1 MQPSRDWS
9 RRALFAALAW
19 ASLAWQ
25 LAANAQATYP
35 QRPVTLVVP
44 NAAGGAADNL
54 ARSFAEELGKQLGQS
69 VVVEN
74 LGGASGS
81 LAAQKVLR
89 ATADGYT
96 LLFGTTSDMVV
107 TPIALKAAG
116 YSAKDFTP
124 IAKVGS
130 TPMTLVAR
138 KSLGVTTA
146 AQMLALA
153 KQKPQGLSVGVTG
166 NASLQAFATVAMQ
179 RAAKVELLSVPYKG
193 GAPILQDLLGGQ
205 IDLGVMALPGV
216 LQQVRAG
223 KLTWL
228 GLLSDKRSP
237 QACDLPTLGETPGFE
252 GVVTE
257 IWAGIAG
264 PAGMSPA
271 VVDRLSQAV
280 KAVLND
286 TAYVERRAKSGD
298 TSVPYAPPAEFGRFL
313 LAEDARYRELATSMK
328 LE

>member
-1 MQPSRDWS
+1 MTSHSAS
-9 RRALFAALAW
+9 RRLGCIALALTLSGW
-19 ASLAWQ
+19 GLPAF
-25 LAANAQATYP
+25 AQSNYP
-35 QRPVTLVVP
+35 QRPITFVVP

-54 ARSFAEELGKQLGQS
+54 ARSFAEALGKQLGQS

-89 ATADGYT
+89 ASPDGYT

-107 TPIALKAAG
+107 APIAIKSAG

-138 KSLGVTTA
+138 SNLGVNSA
-146 AQMLALA
+146 EQLVALA
-153 KQKPQGLSVGVTG
+153 KQKPGGLTVGTTG
-166 NASLQAFATVAMQ
+166 NASLQAFATVALQ
-179 RAAKVELLSVPYKG
+179 RAAKIDLLGVPYKG
-193 GAPILQDLLGGQ
+193 GAPLMTDLLGGQ
-205 IDLGVMALPGV
+205 IDLGVAVLPGV
-216 LQQVRAG
+216 ISNVRSG
-223 KLTWL
+223 KLTMI
-228 GLLSDKRSP
+228 GVLSDKRSP
-237 QACDLPTLGETPGFE
+237 LAPEFPTLGETPAFQ
-252 GVVTE
+252 GVMVE

-264 PAGMSPA
+264 PAGLPPA

-280 KAVLND
+280 RAVLED
-286 TAYVERRAKSGD
+286 ARYIEQRAKSGD
-298 TSVPYAPPAEFGRFL
+298 SSVPFAPAAEFGRFL
-313 LAEDARYRELATSMK
+313 QSEDARYRELANGLK